1 MANIQQGKPEYELE
15 DFDEDL
21 DERIGE
27 VEKIKNPVF
36 EKKIKNVNSYE
47 RGLLKKHFFKN
58 PLIDTKRLE
67 EFRTVCN
74 HIENIEESEVSLL
87 LDYFTSMDGEMISDN
102 LCQSVIKAMAKVV
115 GWVMGDKELYN
126 VITTDKTLA
135 MVTANYIGQKLL
147 DFPQEWKVI
156 LLWMS
161 NIIFNLKQK
170 NVMEASF
177 QATDTR
183 EVGTRENDIMDQDVQ
198 ENI

>member
-1 MANIQQGKPEYELE
+1 
-15 DFDEDL
+15 
-21 DERIGE
+21 
-27 VEKIKNPVF
+27 
-36 EKKIKNVNSYE
+36 
-47 RGLLKKHFFKN
+47 
-58 PLIDTKRLE
+58 
-67 EFRTVCN
+67 
-74 HIENIEESEVSLL
+74 
-87 LDYFTSMDGEMISDN
+87 
-102 LCQSVIKAMAKVV
+102 
-115 GWVMGDKELYN
+115 MGDKELYN